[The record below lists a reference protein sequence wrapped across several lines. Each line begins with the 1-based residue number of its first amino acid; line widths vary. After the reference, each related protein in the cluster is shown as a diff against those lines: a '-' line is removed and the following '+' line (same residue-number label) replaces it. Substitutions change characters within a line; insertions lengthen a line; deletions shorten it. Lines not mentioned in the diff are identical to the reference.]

1 MNRTMIRL
9 ALGTTVL
16 STGLLGLAGTAAAS
30 QPGTAGYWNVA
41 AGASATVKLVCP
53 SYAPVML
60 TETLK
65 LTPKAGVVVTGTVY
79 APAADVFGRDYMF
92 ISATNTNAT
101 ASGLGGSASCS
112 AI

>member
-16 STGLLGLAGTAAAS
+16 SAGLLGLADTAAAS
-30 QPGTAGYWNVA
+30 TGTAGYWNLA

-101 ASGLGGSASCS
+101 TSALGGSATCT
-112 AI
+112 AV